1 MFNILQMLFNP
12 QQAVQNL
19 VMEKANCQNNPL
31 FQRAQQMADGKNED
45 QLEQTARNLCK
56 QRGIDFDTAFAEF
69 KRQYKL

>member
-19 VMEKANCQNNPL
+19 VLEKANCQNNPL

>member
-19 VMEKANCQNNPL
+19 VMEKTNCQNNPL
-31 FQRAQQMADGKNED
+31 FQRAQQMAEGKDEE

>member
-19 VMEKANCQNNPL
+19 VMEKTNCQNNPL
-31 FQRAQQMADGKNED
+31 FQRAQQMAEGKDESE
-45 QLEQTARNLCK
+45 LEQTARNLCK

>member
-31 FQRAQQMADGKNED
+31 FQRAQQMAEGKDDN

>member
-1 MFNILQMLFNP
+1 MFNVLQMLFNP

-31 FQRAQQMADGKNED
+31 FQRAQQMAEGKDED

>member
-12 QQAVQNL
+12 QQAVANL

-56 QRGIDFDTAFAEF
+56 QSGIDFDTAFAEF

>member
-1 MFNILQMLFNP
+1 MFNVLQMLFNP

-31 FQRAQQMADGKNED
+31 FQRAQQMAEGKDESE
-45 QLEQTARNLCK
+45 LEQTARNLCK

>member
-12 QQAVQNL
+12 QQAVANL

>member
-19 VMEKANCQNNPL
+19 VMEKTNCQNNPL
-31 FQRAQQMADGKNED
+31 FQRAQQMAEGKDDN

>member
-12 QQAVQNL
+12 QQAVANL

-31 FQRAQQMADGKNED
+31 FQRAQQMAEGKDED

>member
-31 FQRAQQMADGKNED
+31 FQRAQQMAEGKDESE
-45 QLEQTARNLCK
+45 LEQTARNLCK

>member
-1 MFNILQMLFNP
+1 MLFNP
-12 QQAVQNL
+12 QQAVANL

-31 FQRAQQMADGKNED
+31 FQRAQQMAEGKDDN

>member
-1 MFNILQMLFNP
+1 MFNILQMFFNP
-12 QQAVQNL
+12 QKAVENL
-19 VMEKANCQNNPL
+19 VMEKTNCQNNPL
-31 FQRAQQMADGKNED
+31 FQRAQQMAEGKDEN

>member
-31 FQRAQQMADGKNED
+31 FQRAQQMAEGKDED

>member
-12 QQAVQNL
+12 QQAVANL

-31 FQRAQQMADGKNED
+31 FQRAQQMAEGKDDN

>member
-31 FQRAQQMADGKNED
+31 FQRAQQMADGKDED

>member
-12 QQAVQNL
+12 QQAVANL

-31 FQRAQQMADGKNED
+31 FQRAQQMADGKNESE
-45 QLEQTARNLCK
+45 LEQTARNLCK

>member
-12 QQAVQNL
+12 QQAVANL

-56 QRGIDFDTAFAEF
+56 QRDIDFDTAFAEF

>member
-1 MFNILQMLFNP
+1 MLFNP
-12 QQAVQNL
+12 QQAVANL